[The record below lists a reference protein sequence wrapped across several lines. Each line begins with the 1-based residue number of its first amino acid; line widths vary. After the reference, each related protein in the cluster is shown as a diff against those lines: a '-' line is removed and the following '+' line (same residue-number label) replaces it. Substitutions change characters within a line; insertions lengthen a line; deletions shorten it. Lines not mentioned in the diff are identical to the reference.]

1 MVQLVEGEGHTML
14 RRYTVTF
21 FGLLLSVAASHSLG
35 LSLGSAIVESPV
47 NQPLSLRIE
56 ILELDEVRADDVSI
70 QMAST
75 EDFIRLGVD
84 PLEVLS
90 SVSFFTQETSDGVYV
105 LLTSSEIIREP
116 YLSFVLETRW
126 PSGRLLSE
134 YRVSLDLPVYSDADQ
149 VENRIQQP
157 ISNIFDSPESM
168 NEAGSILAE
177 SEAEQTNLSGRDVI
191 ETNDGATLIRIAR
204 QIRPDE
210 TVTLQQTMIAIQSL
224 NPEAFADGNINRLL
238 IGQVLRI
245 PTKGEIS
252 AFDAESAFAEV
263 SRQNQAMVGAVP
275 NLAPGRGSGGNSATG
290 RLSVI
295 ATDSDV
301 VDSSSATALSAVQE
315 NTELDRQIAVLEN
328 ELSIRRE
335 EADRARISRESLQFR
350 LADLDAQIEAAQ
362 ELIRLQDI
370 RLAQMKELL
379 SLAEAAAE
387 AAASEQAAQEARR
400 ISDTQPPR
408 PPLGIFA
415 GLSINSIT
423 LLGSLALL
431 VLFLVWVMLR
441 RNRPEMMEDS
451 GVLGPLVEF
460 QADQAKVSEETAVV
474 SQVSVDSKSDD
485 AQSGMA
491 NYKKE
496 QLNEELGEIFSSNLE
511 DPVFPSSDQTEE
523 YVNPEGIVKDVSTDD
538 TEPFSDDLGMGL
550 DELDMPF
557 DLSEQATSSPVGG
570 KGARVSVGSPIGAT
584 DSGADPKEEPD
595 YEHGSLA
602 DEEGLNDLDYF
613 SGEEETRLGDVAEE
627 SNEAVDGLSIISKY
641 DESATKLELAYAY
654 KKMGD
659 IDGAREILL
668 EVITEGTESQRIE
681 AREALAALLST
692 P

>member
-1 MVQLVEGEGHTML
+1 ML

-21 FGLLLSVAASHSLG
+21 FGLLLSVAASHTLG
-35 LSLGSAIVESPV
+35 LSLGSAIAESSV

-56 ILELDEVRADDVSI
+56 ILELGEIRADDVSI

-90 SVSFFTQETSDGVYV
+90 SVSFLTQETSDGVYI

-116 YLSFVLETRW
+116 LLSFVLETRW
-126 PSGRLLSE
+126 PRGRLLSE
-134 YRVSLDLPVYSDADQ
+134 YRVSLDLPVYSGADQ
-149 VENRIQQP
+149 VENRLQQP
-157 ISNIFDSPESM
+157 LTNIVDSSESI

-177 SEAEQTNLSGRDVI
+177 SEAEQTNLSGQDVI
-191 ETNDGATLIRIAR
+191 ETNDGSTLIRIAR

-238 IGQVLRI
+238 TGQVLRV
-245 PTKGEIS
+245 PTKDEIS

-263 SRQNQAMVGAVP
+263 SRQNQAMVEVGP
-275 NLAPGRGSGGNSATG
+275 NLAPGRGDSGGNSATG

-301 VDSSSATALSAVQE
+301 IDSSSATALSAVQE
-315 NTELDRQIAVLEN
+315 NTELDRRIAVLEN
-328 ELSIRRE
+328 ELSVRQE
-335 EADRARISRESLQFR
+335 ESDRARISRESLEFR
-350 LADLDAQIEAAQ
+350 LADLEAQIEAAQ

-387 AAASEQAAQEARR
+387 AAAAEREAQEARR
-400 ISDTQPPR
+400 ISDTQSLR
-408 PPLGIFA
+408 PPLRILE
-415 GLSINSIT
+415 GLANNSIT
-423 LLGSLALL
+423 LLGSLGLL

-441 RNRPEMMEDS
+441 RNRPGMMEDS
-451 GVLGPLVEF
+451 NVLEPLVEF
-460 QADQAKVSEETAVV
+460 QADQARVSEETAVV
-474 SQVSVDSKSDD
+474 SQASVDSESVD
-485 AQSGMA
+485 AQSGIA
-491 NYKKE
+491 DCKE
-496 QLNEELGEIFSSNLE
+496 ERLNEALSEIVSSNIK
-511 DPVFPSSDQTEE
+511 DPVFPNSDQAEE
-523 YVNPEGIVKDVSTDD
+523 HGNPEDINMDVSTDD
-538 TEPFSDDLGMGL
+538 TEPFSDELGMGL

-557 DLSEQATSSPVGG
+557 DLSEQATSSPFGG
-570 KGARVSVGSPIGAT
+570 KGARVSAGSSISET
-584 DSGADPKEEPD
+584 DSEAGFKEES
-595 YEHGSLA
+595 ESEGGQLA
-602 DEEGLNDLDYF
+602 DEDRLNDLDFF
-613 SGEEETRLGDVAEE
+613 SGEEATRFGDVAEE
-627 SNEAVDGLSIISKY
+627 SNEAVDGLSTISEY

-668 EVITEGTESQRIE
+668 EVITEGNEGQRIE

>member
-1 MVQLVEGEGHTML
+1 ML

-21 FGLLLSVAASHSLG
+21 FGLLLSVAASHTLG
-35 LSLGSAIVESPV
+35 LSLGSAIVESSV

-56 ILELDEVRADDVSI
+56 ILELGEIRTDDVSI

-75 EDFIRLGVD
+75 EDFIRLGVG

-90 SVSFFTQETSDGVYV
+90 SFSFLTQETSEGVYV
-105 LLTSSEIIREP
+105 LLTSSEVIREP

-149 VENRIQQP
+149 IENRIQQP
-157 ISNIFDSPESM
+157 LSNISDSSESI
-168 NEAGSILAE
+168 N
-177 SEAEQTNLSGRDVI
+177 EAEQTNLSGQDVI
-191 ETNDGATLIRIAR
+191 ETNDGSTLIRIAR

-238 IGQVLRI
+238 IGQVLRV
-245 PTKGEIS
+245 PTKDEIS

-263 SRQNQAMVGAVP
+263 SRQNQAMVGVVP
-275 NLAPGRGSGGNSATG
+275 NLAPRRGDSGGNRATG

-301 VDSSSATALSAVQE
+301 IDSSSATALSAVQE
-315 NTELDRQIAVLEN
+315 NTELDRRIAVLEN
-328 ELSIRRE
+328 ELSVRQE
-335 EADRARISRESLQFR
+335 EADRARISRESLEFR

-387 AAASEQAAQEARR
+387 AAAAEQAAQEARR
-400 ISDTQPPR
+400 TSDIQPPR
-408 PPLGIFA
+408 PPLGILA
-415 GLSINSIT
+415 GLANNSIT
-423 LLGSLALL
+423 LLGSLGLL

-451 GVLGPLVEF
+451 DVLEPLVEF
-460 QADQAKVSEETAVV
+460 QADQARASEETAVV
-474 SQVSVDSKSDD
+474 SQASVDSKSDD
-485 AQSGMA
+485 AQSGTA
-491 NYKKE
+491 DYKEE
-496 QLNEELGEIFSSNLE
+496 QRNEELGEIFSSNLE
-511 DPVFPSSDQTEE
+511 DPVFPNSDQAEE
-523 YVNPEGIVKDVSTDD
+523 HVNPEDIVKDVATDD
-538 TEPFSDDLGMGL
+538 TEPFSDELGMGL

-557 DLSEQATSSPVGG
+557 DLSEQATSSLVGG
-570 KGARVSVGSPIGAT
+570 KDASVSVGSSIGAT

-595 YEHGSLA
+595 FEHRSLA
-602 DEEGLNDLDYF
+602 DEEGLNDLDFF
-613 SGEEETRLGDVAEE
+613 SGEDETRPGGVAEE
-627 SNEAVDGLSIISKY
+627 SNEDVDELSIISKY

-668 EVITEGTESQRIE
+668 EVIAEGNESQRIE

>member
-1 MVQLVEGEGHTML
+1 ML

-21 FGLLLSVAASHSLG
+21 FGLLLSVAASHTLG
-35 LSLGSAIVESPV
+35 LSLGSAIVESSV

-56 ILELDEVRADDVSI
+56 ILELDEIRADDVSV

-84 PLEVLS
+84 PLEFLS
-90 SVSFFTQETSDGVYV
+90 SVSFLTQETSDGVYV

-149 VENRIQQP
+149 VDNRIQQP
-157 ISNIFDSPESM
+157 ISNILDSPESK

-177 SEAEQTNLSGRDVI
+177 SEAEQTNLSGQDVI
-191 ETNDGATLIRIAR
+191 ETNDGTTLIGIAR

-238 IGQVLRI
+238 TGQVLRI

-263 SRQNQAMVGAVP
+263 SRQNQAMVGVVP
-275 NLAPGRGSGGNSATG
+275 NLAPGRAGSGGNSATG

-301 VDSSSATALSAVQE
+301 IDSSSATALSAVQE
-315 NTELDRQIAVLEN
+315 NTELDRRIAVLEN
-328 ELSIRRE
+328 ELSVRRE
-335 EADRARISRESLQFR
+335 EADRARISRESLEFR

-387 AAASEQAAQEARR
+387 AAAAEQAAQEARR
-400 ISDTQPPR
+400 ISDTQLPR
-408 PPLGIFA
+408 SPLGIFA
-415 GLSINSIT
+415 GLANNSIT
-423 LLGSLALL
+423 LLGSLGLL

-441 RNRPEMMEDS
+441 RNRPEMIEDS
-451 GVLGPLVEF
+451 GVLEPLVEF
-460 QADQAKVSEETAVV
+460 QADQPRVSEETAVV
-474 SQVSVDSKSDD
+474 SQTSVDSKSDD
-485 AQSGMA
+485 VQSGMA
-491 NYKKE
+491 DYKEE

-511 DPVFPSSDQTEE
+511 DPVFPSSDQAEE
-523 YVNPEGIVKDVSTDD
+523 YVNPEDTVKDVSTDD
-538 TEPFSDDLGMGL
+538 TEPFSDELGLGL

-570 KGARVSVGSPIGAT
+570 KGARVSVGPSIDAT

-595 YEHGSLA
+595 FEHGSLA
-602 DEEGLNDLDYF
+602 DEEGLNDLDFF

-681 AREALAALLST
+681 AREALAALLSK

>member
-1 MVQLVEGEGHTML
+1 ML

-21 FGLLLSVAASHSLG
+21 FGLLLSVAASHTLG
-35 LSLGSAIVESPV
+35 LSLGSAIAESSV

-56 ILELDEVRADDVSI
+56 ILELGEIRADDVSI
-70 QMAST
+70 QMAPT

-90 SVSFFTQETSDGVYV
+90 SVSFLTQETSDGVYI

-116 YLSFVLETRW
+116 LLSFVLETRW
-126 PSGRLLSE
+126 PRGRLLSE
-134 YRVSLDLPVYSDADQ
+134 YRVSLDLPVYSGADQ
-149 VENRIQQP
+149 VENRLQQP
-157 ISNIFDSPESM
+157 LTNIVDSSESI

-177 SEAEQTNLSGRDVI
+177 SEAEQTNLSVQDVI
-191 ETNDGATLIRIAR
+191 ETNDGSTLIRIAR

-238 IGQVLRI
+238 IGQILRV
-245 PTKGEIS
+245 PTKDEIS

-263 SRQNQAMVGAVP
+263 SRQNQAMVEVGP
-275 NLAPGRGSGGNSATG
+275 NLAPGRGDSGGNSATG

-301 VDSSSATALSAVQE
+301 IDSSSATALSAVQE
-315 NTELDRQIAVLEN
+315 NTELDRRIAVLEN
-328 ELSIRRE
+328 ELSVRQE
-335 EADRARISRESLQFR
+335 ESDRARISRESLEFR
-350 LADLDAQIEAAQ
+350 LADLEAQIEAAQ

-387 AAASEQAAQEARR
+387 AAAAEREAQEARR
-400 ISDTQPPR
+400 ISDTQSLR
-408 PPLGIFA
+408 PPLRILE
-415 GLSINSIT
+415 GLANNSIT
-423 LLGSLALL
+423 LLGSLGLL

-441 RNRPEMMEDS
+441 RNRPGMMEDS
-451 GVLGPLVEF
+451 NVLEPLVEF
-460 QADQAKVSEETAVV
+460 QADQARVSEETAVV
-474 SQVSVDSKSDD
+474 SQASVDSESDD
-485 AQSGMA
+485 AQSGIA
-491 NYKKE
+491 DCKE
-496 QLNEELGEIFSSNLE
+496 ERLNEALSEIVSSNPK
-511 DPVFPSSDQTEE
+511 DPVFPNSDQAEE
-523 YVNPEGIVKDVSTDD
+523 HGNPEDINMDVSTDD
-538 TEPFSDDLGMGL
+538 TEPFSDELGMGL

-557 DLSEQATSSPVGG
+557 DLSEQATSSPFGG
-570 KGARVSVGSPIGAT
+570 KGARVSAGSSISET
-584 DSGADPKEEPD
+584 DSEAGLKEES
-595 YEHGSLA
+595 ESERGQLA
-602 DEEGLNDLDYF
+602 DEDRLNDLDFF
-613 SGEEETRLGDVAEE
+613 SGEEATRFGDVAEE
-627 SNEAVDGLSIISKY
+627 SNEAVDGLSTISEY

-668 EVITEGTESQRIE
+668 EVITEGNEGQRIE

>member
-1 MVQLVEGEGHTML
+1 ML

-21 FGLLLSVAASHSLG
+21 FGLLLSVAASHTLG
-35 LSLGSAIVESPV
+35 LSLGSAIAESSV

-56 ILELDEVRADDVSI
+56 ILELGEIRADDVSI

-90 SVSFFTQETSDGVYV
+90 SVSFLTQETSDGVYI

-116 YLSFVLETRW
+116 LLSFVLETRW
-126 PSGRLLSE
+126 PRGRLLSE
-134 YRVSLDLPVYSDADQ
+134 YRVSLDLPVYSGADQ
-149 VENRIQQP
+149 VEYRLQQP
-157 ISNIFDSPESM
+157 LTNIVDSSESI

-177 SEAEQTNLSGRDVI
+177 SEAEQTNLSGQDVI
-191 ETNDGATLIRIAR
+191 ETNDGSTLIRIAR

-238 IGQVLRI
+238 IGQVLRV
-245 PTKGEIS
+245 PTKDEIS
-252 AFDAESAFAEV
+252 AFDAESAFTEV
-263 SRQNQAMVGAVP
+263 SRQNQAMVEVGP
-275 NLAPGRGSGGNSATG
+275 NLAPGRGDSGGNSATG

-301 VDSSSATALSAVQE
+301 IDSSSATALSTVQE
-315 NTELDRQIAVLEN
+315 NTELDRRIAVLEN
-328 ELSIRRE
+328 ELSVRQE
-335 EADRARISRESLQFR
+335 EFDRARISRESLEFR
-350 LADLDAQIEAAQ
+350 LADLEAQIEAAQ

-379 SLAEAAAE
+379 SLAEAAAAE
-387 AAASEQAAQEARR
+387 REAQEARR
-400 ISDTQPPR
+400 ISDTQSLR
-408 PPLGIFA
+408 PPLGILE
-415 GLSINSIT
+415 GLANNSIT
-423 LLGSLALL
+423 LLGSLGLL

-441 RNRPEMMEDS
+441 RNRPGMMEDS
-451 GVLGPLVEF
+451 NVLEPLVEF
-460 QADQAKVSEETAVV
+460 QADQARVSEETAVV
-474 SQVSVDSKSDD
+474 SQASVDSESDD
-485 AQSGMA
+485 AQSGIA
-491 NYKKE
+491 DCKE
-496 QLNEELGEIFSSNLE
+496 ERLNEALSEIVSSNLK
-511 DPVFPSSDQTEE
+511 DPVFPNSDQAEE
-523 YVNPEGIVKDVSTDD
+523 HGNPEDINMDVSTDD
-538 TEPFSDDLGMGL
+538 TEPFSDELGMGL

-557 DLSEQATSSPVGG
+557 DLSEQATSSPFGG
-570 KGARVSVGSPIGAT
+570 KGARVSAGSSISET
-584 DSGADPKEEPD
+584 DSEAGLKEES
-595 YEHGSLA
+595 ESERGQLA
-602 DEEGLNDLDYF
+602 DEDRLNDLDFF
-613 SGEEETRLGDVAEE
+613 SGEEATRFGDVVDE
-627 SNEAVDGLSIISKY
+627 SNEAVDGLTTISEY

-668 EVITEGTESQRIE
+668 EVITEGNEGQSIE